1 MKLQQLDIEGFLGIA
16 RARIEFPAPVKLVCG
31 PNGAG
36 KSSVAEALRFA
47 LLGESA
53 RVRLKKDYPQLVHGG
68 ARRAR
73 VAAVVDGIEHAR
85 EVRTG
90 KLEAE
95 APAVPEALAFALDP
109 PRIAQLDPDARR
121 RLLLRVMDVK
131 ATPADIRARAAAR
144 GCTPA
149 LLDALLPVLR
159 SGFEAAHQ
167 EALTRATEAKGA
179 WQALTGER
187 WGPEKA
193 THWRAPTPEGTDSRA
208 SAAARLAETAARVE
222 TARGAHAE
230 AHQALGAARGPVREA
245 GGLAGLEARARD
257 REALAEALAAR
268 EAERARA
275 QARHQA
281 LLAAEPR
288 HGGLLS
294 RFECPACGASTRVL
308 VSQGQVQAV
317 PEDLRDPMVSRQD
330 VAAAAGEAAAAEAAC
345 AAARSA
351 LAAAEAAAELVAK
364 LAGAVRPEAL
374 AALEARAGDTARALA
389 EADRAQ
395 EAARASVRAWED
407 AARRSSEAA
416 ATHAQIR
423 DWLALAEAFAPAGIP
438 GELLAEALGP
448 FNARLRVSA
457 ERTGWAQVHLGEDM
471 AVTAAGRTYG
481 LLSESERWRADAALG
496 DALAHL
502 SGVRL
507 LALDRIDV
515 LDLAERQ
522 VLVRWALTLADEH
535 DTVLLA
541 GTLKAPPRLPAAIDV
556 DWIERGR
563 LGAPAE
569 EAA

>member
-167 EALTRATEAKGA
+167 EALTRATEAKGT

-330 VAAAAGEAAAAEAAC
+330 VAAA
-345 AAARSA
+345 
-351 LAAAEAAAELVAK
+351 EAAAELVAK

-395 EAARASVRAWED
+395 EAARAAVRAWED

-471 AVTAAGRTYG
+471 AVTAAGRAYG

>member
-330 VAAAAGEAAAAEAAC
+330 VAAA
-345 AAARSA
+345 
-351 LAAAEAAAELVAK
+351 EAAAELVAK

-395 EAARASVRAWED
+395 EAARAAVRAWED

-471 AVTAAGRTYG
+471 AVTAAGRAYG